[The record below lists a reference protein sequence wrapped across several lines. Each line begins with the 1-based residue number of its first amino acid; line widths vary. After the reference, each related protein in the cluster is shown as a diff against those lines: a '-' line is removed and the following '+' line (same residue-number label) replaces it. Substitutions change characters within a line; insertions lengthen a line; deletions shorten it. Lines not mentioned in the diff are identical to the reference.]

1 MAVGEEDRMILSAR
15 FEASA
20 DTPGQVQSYFH
31 EAFRRLGLG
40 LGDIPEGGE
49 VYERTASGG
58 YNGRIK
64 VNYGA
69 PMNAAQENVWFAGGE
84 VPWENTEA
92 NLASRLFGYEPSTR
106 STEASAEEIL
116 DNIRRLANVVDV
128 EVTFDHTQRDGS
140 GWRVNVTFEPGA
152 KDAPPM
158 TLSVGKPTL
167 REAALDA
174 YGSCGV
180 EVVHYDT
187 SPA

>member
-1 MAVGEEDRMILSAR
+1 MILSVR

-20 DTPGQVQSYFH
+20 DTPGQVQAYFH

-49 VYERTASGG
+49 LYERMPTGG
-58 YNGRIK
+58 YHGRIK

-69 PMNAAQENVWFAGGE
+69 PMNAVQENVWFAGGE
-84 VPWENTEA
+84 VTWENTEA
-92 NLASRLFGYEPSTR
+92 NLPSRLFGYEPSTR

-116 DNIRRLANVVDV
+116 DNIRRLVNVADV
-128 EVTFDHTQRDGS
+128 EVMYDRTQRDGS
-140 GWRVNVTFEPGA
+140 GWRVNVTFEPETA
-152 KDAPPM
+152 DAAPM

-174 YGSCGV
+174 YGGCGV